1 MVGKRAQSWKEGNM
15 SRMKKIMVT
24 LVLLGVG
31 LSPTTAPAN
40 PDVIETGRLLA
51 VLLDSGRVTIG
62 ANQSLI
68 NDPAKGDKGFTPEVF
83 EQQLIA
89 TFKQRTGIDLADLK
103 NAQVPEMARPML
115 PQLVEES
122 KKTVASYQATIN
134 IQGIKY
140 KGLIPAT
147 FGTEAAARFQRWSGI
162 YLKQTAPD
170 HLLRN
175 PKNKAD
181 EFEAAAFQKFAD
193 PSYPRVGEKILSETV
208 ENGKTVRILLPL
220 FFGKACL
227 SCHGGPKGERDI
239 SGYPKEGGTEGDLGG
254 AISVKLNLKEH

>member
-1 MVGKRAQSWKEGNM
+1 MNRRQTMVA
-15 SRMKKIMVT
+15 T

-31 LSPTTAPAN
+31 LSPSIVPAN

-89 TFKQRTGIDLADLK
+89 TFKQRTGIDLNDLK
-103 NAQVPEMARPML
+103 NAQVPEMARAL
-115 PQLVEES
+115 LAKLVEES
-122 KKTVASYQATIN
+122 KKTVASYQASIN
-134 IQGIKY
+134 IQGVKY

-170 HLLRN
+170 QLLRN
-175 PKNKAD
+175 PRNKAD
-181 EFEAAAFQKFAD
+181 EFEAAALQKFAA
-193 PSYPRVGEKILSETV
+193 PSYPRIGEKILSETV
-208 ENGKTVRILLPL
+208 ENGKAVRVLLPL
-220 FFGKACL
+220 FFGTACL

-239 SGYPKEGGTEGDLGG
+239 SGYPKEGGKEGDLGG
-254 AISVKLNLKEH
+254 AISVKLNLKER